1 MMIIVIKIQ
10 MLLRKQ
16 MKEMRDAKEVSLN
29 LGMGAEVC

>member
-1 MMIIVIKIQ
+1 MIIVIKIQ

>member
-1 MMIIVIKIQ
+1 MIIVIKIQ

-16 MKEMRDAKEVSLN
+16 MKETRDAKEVSLN

>member
-1 MMIIVIKIQ
+1 MIIVIKIQ

-16 MKEMRDAKEVSLN
+16 MKEMRDAKEVNLN